1 MSARN
6 KLQYDPKFYDEEERE
21 IVEGLRSGDFVSAKD
36 LPARKKVLKQAA
48 DNTLKRKPVTL
59 RLLEDDISLLK
70 VRALE
75 DGLPYQT
82 LLSSIIHKYVTGR
95 LKEIEKA

>member
-1 MSARN
+1 MSPRS
-6 KLQYDPKFYDEEERE
+6 KLQYDPKFYDDDERE
-21 IVEGLRSGDFVSAKD
+21 LIEGLRGGEIVSAKD